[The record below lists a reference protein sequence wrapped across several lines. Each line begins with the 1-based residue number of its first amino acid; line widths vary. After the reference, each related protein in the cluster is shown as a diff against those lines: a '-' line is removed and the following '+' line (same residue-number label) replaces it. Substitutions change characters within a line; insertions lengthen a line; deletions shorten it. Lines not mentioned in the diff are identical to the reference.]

1 MNFSILTRPGRERES
16 GRRNGPPSAYSFD
29 GAQASGIFDS
39 NYIMGGQ
46 KFETTEPQKF
56 LFGSVSDLNYLGPYG
71 PTGSCDHNL
80 PKVNHRLSNNRPGYV
95 QESVLIDFVLEC
107 YLTIAYE

>member
-1 MNFSILTRPGRERES
+1 
-16 GRRNGPPSAYSFD
+16 
-29 GAQASGIFDS
+29 
-39 NYIMGGQ
+39 MGGQ

-71 PTGSCDHNL
+71 PTGSSEHNL

-95 QESVLIDFVLEC
+95 QEWLSINFEKFFV
-107 YLTIAYE
+107 

>member
-1 MNFSILTRPGRERES
+1 
-16 GRRNGPPSAYSFD
+16 
-29 GAQASGIFDS
+29 
-39 NYIMGGQ
+39 MGGQ

-71 PTGSCDHNL
+71 PTGSSEHNL

-95 QESVLIDFVLEC
+95 QEWLSINFEQFFVL
-107 YLTIAYE
+107 YSSHMKNLI